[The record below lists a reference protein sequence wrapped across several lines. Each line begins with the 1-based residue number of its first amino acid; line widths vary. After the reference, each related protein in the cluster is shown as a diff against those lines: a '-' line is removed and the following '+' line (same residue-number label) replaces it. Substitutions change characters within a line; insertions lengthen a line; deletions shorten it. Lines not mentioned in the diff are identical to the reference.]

1 MHWFVLGLAIVFETI
16 GTTALKASEQFTR
29 PGPSGVVIVAYA
41 VSFYLLSMTLKV
53 MPVGVVYAIWS
64 GAGICLIAGL
74 AWIVYGQKLD
84 GQKLDAPALLGLALI
99 VAGILVIN
107 LISQASAH

>member
-1 MHWFVLGLAIVFETI
+1 MHWIVLGLAIVFETI

-29 PGPSGVVIVAYA
+29 PGPSVLVVVAYGA
-41 VSFYLLSMTLKV
+41 SFYLLAMTLKV

-74 AWIVYGQKLD
+74 AWLIYGQRLD
-84 GQKLDAPALLGLALI
+84 TPALIGLGLI

-107 LISQASAH
+107 LFSQATPH

>member
-1 MHWFVLGLAIVFETI
+1 MDEPHT
-16 GTTALKASEQFTR
+16 TTAIAGGEW
-29 PGPSGVVIVAYA
+29 IVAYA
-41 VSFYLLSMTLKV
+41 ACFYLLSMTLQV

-74 AWIVYGQKLD
+74 AWIIY

-107 LISQASAH
+107 LFSQASAH

>member
-84 GQKLDAPALLGLALI
+84 APALLGLALI

-107 LISQASAH
+107 LFSQASAH

>member
-41 VSFYLLSMTLKV
+41 VSLYLLSMTLKV

-64 GAGICLIAGL
+64 CAGICLIAGL
-74 AWIVYGQKLD
+74 AWIVY

-107 LISQASAH
+107 LFSQASAH

>member
-1 MHWFVLGLAIVFETI
+1 MHWLILSLAIVFETI

-29 PGPSGVVIVAYA
+29 TLPSAIVIMAYA
-41 VSFYLLSMTLKV
+41 ASFYLLSITLKV

-64 GAGICLIAGL
+64 GAGIVLIAGL
-74 AWIVYGQKLD
+74 AWLIFGQRLD
-84 GQKLDAPALLGLALI
+84 GPALVGMGLI

-107 LISQASAH
+107 LFSRAGGH

>member
-1 MHWFVLGLAIVFETI
+1 MHWLILSLAIVFETI

-29 PGPSGVVIVAYA
+29 TLPSVIVVMAYA
-41 VSFYLLSMTLKV
+41 ASFYLLSITLKV

-64 GAGICLIAGL
+64 GAGIVLIAGL
-74 AWIVYGQKLD
+74 AWLIFGQRLD
-84 GQKLDAPALLGLALI
+84 GPALVGMGLI

-107 LISQASAH
+107 LFSRAGGH